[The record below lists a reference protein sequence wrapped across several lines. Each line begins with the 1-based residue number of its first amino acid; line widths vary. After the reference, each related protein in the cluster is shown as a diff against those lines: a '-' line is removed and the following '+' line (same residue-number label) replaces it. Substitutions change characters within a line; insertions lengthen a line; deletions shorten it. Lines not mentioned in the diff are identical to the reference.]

1 MDLIETIYGWMIGTA
16 PARALAAG
24 VIAMLLVQALKPWL
38 AEAHYKPVAGIV
50 AMVLSLALEFAVA
63 TTYTAQ
69 GFVLAGVAGMTG
81 GLIAPGLYEYLK
93 DVPVLKSVMK
103 KA

>member
-38 AEAHYKPVAGIV
+38 RESHYKPVAGIV
-50 AMVLSLALEFAVA
+50 AMALSLALEFAVA

-69 GFVLAGVAGMTG
+69 GFVLAAVAGITG
-81 GLIAPGLYEYLK
+81 GLIASGLYENLK
-93 DVPVLKSVMK
+93 DVPGLQGLMK
-103 KA
+103 RG